1 MGTPELFPDMPE
13 PVEPAPPA
21 PTRPREARV
30 IRPVRNQ
37 IEWMPRDLDSLL
49 PEEHPARAI
58 WAFLERLD
66 LSAFY
71 ASIRAVL
78 DRPGRPCSDPQVLL
92 AIWVYATVDGVGSAR
107 RLARLCEEHDVYR
120 WLRGGVPMN
129 YHMLSDFRTAHQEA
143 LDELLTRIVA
153 AMMASGLVT
162 LREVAQDGLR
172 VRAGA
177 GAGSFR
183 RRATLEQCLEVA
195 RERVKDLAKQREH
208 PDPGISQRERAAR
221 ERAARER
228 LQRVEAALRQLP
240 AVEAAKERQA
250 KRAGKERAA
259 RLKEARTSTTDPD
272 ARVMK
277 MPDGGF
283 RPAFNVQ
290 LATDKDSQVI
300 VGVSVTNHG
309 TDQGE
314 ALPVEEQV
322 EKRTGEVPEAYLM
335 DGGFV
340 DLGDITALERRGVR
354 VYAPPKESKGGQQ
367 QKTSGHPSE
376 PPEVAAWRERMKTEE
391 AQAIYQHRA
400 ATSEC
405 TNAQFRERYG
415 VHRFLV
421 RGLAKATCLMLL
433 VAIAHNVM
441 RWIALRS

>member
-1 MGTPELFPDMPE
+1 VL
-13 PVEPAPPA
+13 
-21 PTRPREARV
+21 
-30 IRPVRNQ
+30 RPVRNQ
-37 IEWMPRDLDSLL
+37 VEWMPRDLDSLL

-58 WAFLERLD
+58 WALLERLD

-71 ASIRAVL
+71 ASIKAVL

-92 AIWVYATVDGVGSAR
+92 ALWVYATVDGVGSAR

-143 LDELLTRIVA
+143 LDDLLTKIVA
-153 AMMASGLVT
+153 TMMATGLVT
-162 LREVAQDGLR
+162 LRAVAQDGLR

-228 LQRVEAALRQLP
+228 LQRVEEALRQLP

-250 KRAGKERAA
+250 KRAGRERAA
-259 RLKEARTSTTDPD
+259 RIKEARTSTTDPD

-283 RPAFNVQ
+283 RPACNVQ

-322 EKRTGEVPEAYLM
+322 EERTGEVPEAYLM

-340 DLGDITALERRGVR
+340 DLQDIAALERRGVV
-354 VYAPPKESKGGQQ
+354 VYAPPKASRQD
-367 QKTSGHPSE
+367 QKKTGRPVAE
-376 PPEVAAWRERMKTEE
+376 PPEIVAWRERMKTEE
-391 AQAIYQHRA
+391 AKAIYQHRA

-405 TNAQFRERYG
+405 ANAQVRERYG

-421 RGLAKATCLMLL
+421 RGLAKVTCLMLL
-433 VAIAHNVM
+433 AAIAHNLM
-441 RWIALRS
+441 RWIALSN